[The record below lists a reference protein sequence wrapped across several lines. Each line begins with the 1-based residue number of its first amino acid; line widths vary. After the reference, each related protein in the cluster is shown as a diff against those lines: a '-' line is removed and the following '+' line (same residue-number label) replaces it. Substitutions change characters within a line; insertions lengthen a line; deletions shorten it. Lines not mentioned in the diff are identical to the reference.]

1 MLKMTV
7 ATVVL
12 LLGAASGAVAQEN
25 SGFLGDAYP
34 KLEQTKSSSGADVKR
49 WLAPQMPK
57 FDKVLIEK
65 TVLYPEPKS
74 TKQVSDTTLR
84 AITAYLDQALKRELG
99 AVLKVVDEPGPG
111 TVRLKPAITA
121 AASKDQGMQVY
132 EVLPLAF
139 VLGQAK
145 KAAGTRT
152 KEAVLAMEWEAR
164 DAQSGDLVAAGMR
177 EGRGQKLKA
186 PTDSVTLENYKP
198 VLDAWAKDARAA
210 FEAGR
215 KTNR

>member
-1 MLKMTV
+1 
-7 ATVVL
+7 
-12 LLGAASGAVAQEN
+12 
-25 SGFLGDAYP
+25 
-34 KLEQTKSSSGADVKR
+34 
-49 WLAPQMPK
+49 
-57 FDKVLIEK
+57 
-65 TVLYPEPKS
+65 
-74 TKQVSDTTLR
+74 
-84 AITAYLDQALKRELG
+84 
-99 AVLKVVDEPGPG
+99 AVLKVVDQPAPG

-121 AASKDQGMQVY
+121 AAPKDQGMQVY

-139 VLGQAK
+139 VIGQAR
-145 KAAGTRT
+145 KASGTRT